1 MRHYLLT
8 RSAYGPDVPLELNR
22 YRLDLLRG
30 VTSRSL
36 ASQTF
41 RDVTWLVLTDPADPL
56 KEERERVLWS
66 SGLPFLTA
74 DAGNTERTDRRDRPW
89 GPWHDHIDWSD
100 ATLTTR
106 IDDDD
111 AFAPWALSAFHDHA
125 QRWIEGGRRYSRRRR
140 IMTLP
145 VGFRVSSGKV
155 NPRID
160 RVNQFTSLYA
170 PRGDRVCIMDMNH
183 TNQRRLAV
191 IIEISKAPGWLWLR
205 HDGARSAQSRAS
217 QRDKEQMQPISAAI
231 KECFDVDW
239 NLIESLP

>member
-8 RSAYGPDVPLELNR
+8 RSAYGPDVSLELNR
-22 YRLDLLRG
+22 YRLGLLRG

-41 RDVTWLVLTDPADPL
+41 RDVTWLVLIDPADPL
-56 KEERERVLWS
+56 LQEREDVLWA

-74 DAGNTERTDRRDRPW
+74 PAGKIERQDRRDRPW
-89 GPWHDHIDWSD
+89 GPWSDHIDWSD

-111 AFAPWALSAFHDHA
+111 AFAPWALAKFHGHA
-125 QRWIEGGRRYSRRRR
+125 AKWAEGRRARRT
-140 IMTLP
+140 IFSLP
-145 VGFRVSSGKV
+145 LGLRVSAG
-155 NPRID
+155 
-160 RVNQFTSLYA
+160 RVSVRRDGLNQFTSLYA

-183 TNQRRLAV
+183 TNQRRLAM

-217 QRDKEQMQPISAAI
+217 LRDKHLMEEISPAI
-231 KECFDVDW
+231 RECFSVDW
-239 NLIESLP
+239 ELIASLP